1 MGDADPERLS
11 RLLGDP
17 ELEWLLERVRRRIEH
32 GQPLA
37 GPVTLRRASA
47 AQRDAVQ
54 RLLGRAP
61 RAGRALTVSLPEL
74 DRLLRRSR
82 LHGDGLAAAVVLVTG
97 PVAVRAEARAAQRHA
112 WEQAFAG
119 LDSVLQRRPELA
131 RWGERLRSTGTVK
144 RIVPDPVQAR
154 GLLDALA
161 RVIDALPRA
170 AEPLGSFAAR
180 VAGGAHALDE
190 GKPLGTLSLGA
201 ARALA
206 GIDPPGPDESAAESR
221 REAWAAVGLLCDELS
236 NVVLTFGLPGDEET
250 GTGRMLELARSS
262 IQPVWLTLRQLV
274 RDPPRWTQSSRR
286 ELVGLPVHACE
297 NPAIVA
303 LAADRLGDRCPPGLH
318 QRSAP
323 RFDHAATALPR
334 HRRCAAASPRRLR
347 LGRRADW
354 QRPPRPAACG
364 PVAV

>member
-1 MGDADPERLS
+1 M
-11 RLLGDP
+11 
-17 ELEWLLERVRRRIEH
+17 
-32 GQPLA
+32 
-37 GPVTLRRASA
+37 
-47 AQRDAVQ
+47 
-54 RLLGRAP
+54 
-61 RAGRALTVSLPEL
+61 
-74 DRLLRRSR
+74 
-82 LHGDGLAAAVVLVTG
+82 
-97 PVAVRAEARAAQRHA
+97 
-112 WEQAFAG
+112 
-119 LDSVLQRRPELA
+119 
-131 RWGERLRSTGTVK
+131 RSTGTVK

-303 LAADRLGDRCPPGLH
+303 LAADRLGDRCPPLVCINGQPRASTMLLLRSLVTAGAQLRHHGDFDWGGVRIGNVLH
-318 QRSAP
+318 ARLPVVPWQFDRDAYVRALEAHRSSSPLAGYSVEACWDPALSGEMRLAGRRIEEELVADELLAALAFAAAAVRGQRGDGFRAAERVTRSA
-323 RFDHAATALPR
+323 RAG
-334 HRRCAAASPRRLR
+334 AAAAPRE
-347 LGRRADW
+347 
-354 QRPPRPAACG
+354 RPG
-364 PVAV
+364 